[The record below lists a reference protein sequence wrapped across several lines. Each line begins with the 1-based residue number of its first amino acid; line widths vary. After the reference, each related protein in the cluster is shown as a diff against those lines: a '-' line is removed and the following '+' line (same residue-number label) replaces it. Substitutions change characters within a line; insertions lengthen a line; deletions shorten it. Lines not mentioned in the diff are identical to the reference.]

1 MASGHRRSA
10 VAEGMAEW
18 TPYARASYDAVETT
32 PRLSERPPTI
42 TGFPRH
48 SGWSSCSTLA
58 KNASRST
65 SSSARPLQVRS
76 GMLKSEGFMPIFY
89 LACAKKSDERA
100 IQYGTRRIKS
110 PGEVQHVARKHKYDY
125 FEAFVRISAYAVEY
139 AEKLSEFL
147 KSHYDEEKKHGAL
160 PSSETFKMLGKLHEI
175 EDASDDVTHEIAE
188 HLADEFVTPIERED
202 IMMLSDEL
210 DTVVDELDE
219 VIQHIYM
226 YDLTLIVP
234 EIIEMTDVVCDAVAA
249 VHTMCEKFTHYKKS
263 HSINSYIIAINNCED
278 RADRVYIR
286 SVHHILK
293 AAKEKN
299 TPQSNIEANGIT
311 ATLAALERCCDACEG
326 AGSTVATVIMKNS

>member
-1 MASGHRRSA
+1 M
-10 VAEGMAEW
+10 
-18 TPYARASYDAVETT
+18 
-32 PRLSERPPTI
+32 
-42 TGFPRH
+42 
-48 SGWSSCSTLA
+48 
-58 KNASRST
+58 
-65 SSSARPLQVRS
+65 
-76 GMLKSEGFMPIFY
+76 
-89 LACAKKSDERA
+89 
-100 IQYGTRRIKS
+100 
-110 PGEVQHVARKHKYDY
+110 ARKHKYDY
-125 FEAFVRISAYAVEY
+125 FEAFVKISEYAVEY

-147 KSHYDEEKKHGAL
+147 KSHYDEEKKLGAL
-160 PSSETFKMLGKLHEI
+160 PSGETFEMLSKLHEI

-226 YDLTLIVP
+226 YDLTIIVP

-263 HSINSYIIAINNCED
+263 RSINSYIIAINNCED

-293 AAKEKN
+293 AAKQKN
-299 TPQSNIEANGIT
+299 TPQSNIEASGIT

-326 AGSTVATVIMKNS
+326 AGSTVATVIMKNT